1 MNIKDKSVVIT
12 GAGQGLGRCM
22 AKSLA
27 QRGARLA
34 LIDLNEDRLKET
46 QELCRKVGVET
57 RYYLTNVADES
68 AVEQLFNRI
77 AEDFGAVDALIN
89 NAGTNADG
97 LLVKSKDGDITKM
110 PLQDFEKVIAVDLT
124 GVFLCARE
132 AAVQMIKSAKG
143 GVIINISSIAQSGN
157 FGQSNYSAAKA
168 GVSAMTVTWA
178 KELAR
183 HQIRVAGIAPGFSET
198 QMVGNMKSDIQD
210 NIRKQIP
217 LGRFGK
223 PEEISHGAIFILEND
238 YFHGRIL
245 EIDGGLR
252 L

>member
-1 MNIKDKSVVIT
+1 MKIQGKTVVLT

-22 AKSLA
+22 AHRLA
-27 QRGARLA
+27 QRGAQLA
-34 LIDLNEDRLKET
+34 LVDLNEEALKET
-46 QELCRKVGVET
+46 QKLCREAGAKAQI
-57 RYYLTNVADES
+57 YLANVADEP
-68 AVEQLFNRI
+68 AVEGLFDQVVQ
-77 AEDFGAVDALIN
+77 DFGGVDALIN

-97 LLVKSKDGDITKM
+97 LLIKAGDGDITKM
-110 PLQDFEKVIAVDLT
+110 SLEDFNKVISVDLT
-124 GVFLCARE
+124 GVFLCGRE
-132 AAVQMIKSAKG
+132 AAAQMAKAKKG

-168 GVSAMTVTWA
+168 GVSALTVTWA

-183 HQIRVAGIAPGFSET
+183 YDIRVAGIAPGFSGT
-198 QMVGNMKSDIQD
+198 QMVENMKAKIQE

-217 LGRFGK
+217 LARFGK

-238 YFHGRIL
+238 YFHGRTL

>member
-1 MNIKDKSVVIT
+1 MKIQDKTVVIT

-22 AKSLA
+22 AQNFA

-34 LIDLNEDRLKET
+34 LVDLNEDRLKKT
-46 QELCRKVGVET
+46 QEVCQKAGVEA
-57 RYYLTNVADES
+57 RYYLANVADEP
-68 AVEQLFNRI
+68 AVEQLFSSI
-77 AEDFGAVDALIN
+77 AQDFGAVNALIN

-97 LLVKSKDGDITKM
+97 LLVKAKGGDITKM
-110 PLQDFEKVIAVDLT
+110 SLQDFEKVIAVDLT

-132 AAVQMIKSAKG
+132 AAVQMIKSEEG

-183 HQIRVAGIAPGFSET
+183 HKIRVAGIAPGFSGT
-198 QMVGNMKSDIQD
+198 QMVESMKSEIQD
-210 NIRKQIP
+210 NILKQIP
-217 LGRFGK
+217 MRRFGK
-223 PEEISHGAIFILEND
+223 PEEISHGAVFILEND